1 MIDMIELQKSRL
13 SAIRLR
19 IAVCLAFCLL
29 VISQCQS
36 QFRSPRVEITN
47 SDTVGYGFLSQ
58 DNNDL
63 ENRAHLEPF
72 FQKLYIQRT
81 QGGQKVSVVHI
92 GDSHILGNYL
102 THEMRARMQR
112 QFGDAGR
119 GFIFPYKLAD
129 SYGPRDY
136 LVESPCRTHWR
147 GSNCQAD
154 LSATTP
160 FGLSGYCLETANP
173 ACNLTVRLR
182 DTATSETRLFTKV
195 TIFQRKTP
203 VSFAIDVRDEASN
216 QTAQLFWED
225 EFSASYYFDRP
236 VSQFTLLQRRTD
248 ASQKNMSLDG
258 IAIENELSG
267 VLYHSIG
274 VNGGKYSDYLRAQH
288 FAAEVGRLNPDL
300 IIISL
305 GTNEAQGRTDL
316 DALYRQIAALTN
328 QLQEQAPNAGFLFT
342 TPADSYL
349 RGRGANPY
357 MAGVSATIARF
368 ARDEGYALWDL
379 FTLSGGENSARQ
391 WKARGLLSSDS
402 VHYTKIGYAVQG
414 KLFYQSVIR
423 GYNEFVETRQ

>member
-1 MIDMIELQKSRL
+1 MSFAIIHKSRL
-13 SAIRLR
+13 SAARLR
-19 IAVCLAFCLL
+19 IAVCAAFTLL

-36 QFRSPRVEITN
+36 QFRSPQVEITN

-58 DNNDL
+58 DNNEL

-136 LVESPCRTHWR
+136 LVESPCRAHWR

-154 LSATTP
+154 LSTTTP
-160 FGLSGYCLETANP
+160 FGISGYCLETTNP
-173 ACNLTVRLR
+173 ACSLTIRLR

-195 TIFQRKTP
+195 TIFHRKTP
-203 VSFAIDVRDEASN
+203 LTFALDVRDDVSN
-216 QTAQLFWED
+216 QTAQLFLED

-236 VSQFTLLQRRTD
+236 VSQFSLFQRRTD
-248 ASQKNMSLDG
+248 ANQKNLALDG

-274 VNGGKYSDYLRAQH
+274 VNGGKYGDYLRAEY

-305 GTNEAQGRTDL
+305 GTNEAQGRMDL
-316 DALYRQIAALTN
+316 DVLYKQIADLTA
-328 QLQEQAPNAGFLFT
+328 QLREQAPNASFLFT

-379 FTLSGGENSARQ
+379 FTLSGGENSAQQ
-391 WKARGLLSSDS
+391 WKARGLLSTDS